1 MISFGVGA
9 FPRASPAAC
18 HAPNG
23 GPDSLNF
30 NEALRSRP
38 DAPEEV
44 RDLLVMISVKVWSGG
59 VFNIGEYGGLEE
71 SFPGLVVMASGS
83 TVRSE
88 VRFSLVL
95 VMCNA

>member
-30 NEALRSRP
+30 NEARRSRP

-44 RDLLVMISVKVWSGG
+44 RDLLVMVSVEVWFGED
-59 VFNIGEYGGLEE
+59 FNIGEYGGLE
-71 SFPGLVVMASGS
+71 SFPGFVVMASGS
-83 TVRSE
+83 IVRSE
-88 VRFSLVL
+88 VQFSLVL
-95 VMCNA
+95 IMYNS